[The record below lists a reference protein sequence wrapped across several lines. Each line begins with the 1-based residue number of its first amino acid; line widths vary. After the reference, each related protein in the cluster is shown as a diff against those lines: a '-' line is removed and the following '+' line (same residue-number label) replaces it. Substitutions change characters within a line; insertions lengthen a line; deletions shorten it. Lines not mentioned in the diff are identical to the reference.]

1 MSDGAAKPATDK
13 VLARSAINA
22 ITNAT
27 VNATTGSTTD
37 VADNVTSDAI
47 GATDSATR
55 VGGALSAGALLR
67 RAREQS
73 GLDIEALAAMLKV
86 PQAKLEALEADRL
99 EDLLDIT
106 FARALAKAMCRVLK
120 LDAEP
125 ILALLPRGSEP
136 VLNVSRG
143 LNQAYRDRGGPD
155 DGLSLATFLRPVVW
169 GPILLL
175 LGAALVYNLPAS
187 WLAGRSGFQVPGSLP
202 FGSSSTGM
210 GTVTVQPLI
219 LPLPSEE
226 PPAAPTTTAPVAE
239 STASAPATVP
249 TSTPMP
255 LPAPTPMSVPL
266 AGPAVLGQGAPGA
279 ASAAAAVAVGAGAVA
294 LNVRAKAESWVEIV
308 DARGQS
314 LMSRH
319 LRAGDSIDMTGQP
332 PFKVI
337 VGNVT
342 GTELTVRGSP
352 VDLVAQAKGNVARFE
367 LK

>member
-1 MSDGAAKPATDK
+1 M
-13 VLARSAINA
+13 RQ
-22 ITNAT
+22 
-27 VNATTGSTTD
+27 
-37 VADNVTSDAI
+37 
-47 GATDSATR
+47 
-55 VGGALSAGALLR
+55 
-67 RAREQS
+67 AREHS

-99 EDLLDIT
+99 EDLLDVT

-125 ILALLPRGSEP
+125 VLALLPRGSEP

-187 WLAGRSGFQVPGSLP
+187 WLAGRSGFPAPGSLP
-202 FGSSSTGM
+202 FGSSNTGM

-226 PPAAPTTTAPVAE
+226 SPATQVMTAPAASAAAVSSSPAPVP
-239 STASAPATVP
+239 TSAPAP
-249 TSTPMP
+249 TS
-255 LPAPTPMSVPL
+255 APTPVPL
-266 AGPAVLGQGAPGA
+266 AGSAVLGQGLPGA
-279 ASAAAAVAVGAGAVA
+279 TNAVAAGAAAVA
-294 LNVRAKAESWVEIV
+294 LNVKAKAESWVEIV

-314 LMSRH
+314 LMSKH
-319 LRAGDSIDMTGQP
+319 LRAGDSIDLTGQA

-352 VDLVAQAKGNVARFE
+352 VDLVARAKGNVARFE

>member
-1 MSDGAAKPATDK
+1 MPATVNELARSKKDATTGVTNDSVDGAA
-13 VLARSAINA
+13 NA
-22 ITNAT
+22 AQ
-27 VNATTGSTTD
+27 AS
-37 VADNVTSDAI
+37 
-47 GATDSATR
+47 
-55 VGGALSAGALLR
+55 SAGALLR
-67 RAREQS
+67 QARQQR
-73 GLDIEALAAMLKV
+73 GFDIEALAALLKV

-99 EDLLDIT
+99 KDLPDIT

-125 ILALLPRGSEP
+125 VLELLPRGSEP

-155 DGLSLATFLRPVVW
+155 DSLSLATLLRPVVW

-175 LGAALVYNLPAS
+175 LGAALVYNLPAR
-187 WLAGRSGFQVPGSLP
+187 WLAARPGLSAT
-202 FGSSSTGM
+202 GSQSSSVGT
-210 GTVTVQPLI
+210 GTVTVQPLV

-226 PPAAPTTTAPVAE
+226 PPAPAAVIAAPVAD
-239 STASAPATVP
+239 
-249 TSTPMP
+249 
-255 LPAPTPMSVPL
+255 LPPS
-266 AGPAVLGQGAPGA
+266 
-279 ASAAAAVAVGAGAVA
+279 SAAAVAAPMVPAPISVPLTGQPGLGQTLPGAATAAVVGGSLVA
-294 LNVRAKAESWVEIV
+294 LNVKAKAESWVEIV

-319 LRAGDSIDMTGQP
+319 LRAGDAMDMTGQP

-352 VDLVAQAKGNVARFE
+352 VDLASQAKGNVARFE

>member
-1 MSDGAAKPATDK
+1 MSDGAPKLATEK
-13 VLARSAINA
+13 VFARSA
-22 ITNAT
+22 TSAT
-27 VNATTGSTTD
+27 ANTTTGSTTD
-37 VADNVTSDAI
+37 VADNVTSDAAS
-47 GATDSATR
+47 ATDSSPR
-55 VGGALSAGALLR
+55 VGRAASAGGLLR
-67 RAREQS
+67 QAREQR
-73 GLDIEALAAMLKV
+73 GLGIEALAAMLKV

-125 ILALLPRGSEP
+125 VLALLPRGSEP

-155 DGLSLATFLRPVVW
+155 EGLSLATFLRPVVW

-187 WLAGRSGFQVPGSLP
+187 WLAGRSSFQAPSNLP
-202 FGSSSTGM
+202 LGSSSTGM
-210 GTVTVQPLI
+210 GAVTVQPLI
-219 LPLPSEE
+219 LSLPSEE
-226 PPAAPTTTAPVAE
+226 SPAATVAE
-239 STASAPATVP
+239 PTASAAAASSPP
-249 TSTPMP
+249 TAM
-255 LPAPTPMSVPL
+255 PAPTLAPVPL
-266 AGPAVLGQGAPGA
+266 AGPAVLGQSLPGA
-279 ASAAAAVAVGAGAVA
+279 ASAVGVAGGAVP
-294 LNVRAKAESWVEIV
+294 LNVKAKAESWVEIV

-314 LMSRH
+314 LMSKH

-342 GTELTVRGSP
+342 DTELTVRGSLI
-352 VDLVAQAKGNVARFE
+352 DLLAQAKGNVARFE